1 MTTQVRSF
9 MLCTGQ
15 ELIAELVKATGTGY
29 DIKNPLVVHLMRGPD
44 GQPSLGFAPWSMLHK
59 TGPGAII
66 PLFDHALLAAP
77 VEVLNEVEASYLTNV
92 SGILVPPAANG
103 GKILLG

>member
-15 ELIAELVKATGTGY
+15 ELIAELVKGTGTGY
-29 DIKNPLVVHLMRGPD
+29 DIKNPLVVHMMRGPD

-59 TGPGAII
+59 EGQVISM
-66 PLFDHALLAAP
+66 FDHALSARPA
-77 VEVLNEVEASYLTNV
+77 EVLDEVEASYLTNV
-92 SGILVPPAANG
+92 SGILVPPATN

>member
-9 MLCTGQ
+9 MMTTGQ
-15 ELIAELVKATGTGY
+15 ELIAELVKVTGTGY
-29 DIKNPLVVHLMRGPD
+29 DIKNPLVVHMMRTPEG
-44 GQPSLGFAPWSMLHK
+44 GVSLGFAQWSMLHK
-59 TGPGAII
+59 EGSGAVIS
-66 PLFDHALLAAP
+66 LFDHALLAAP